1 MSTASV
7 GPFNLVNGASVNPM
21 ARGSWVPGQVKYLV
35 VYNTSQYPIVV
46 NTINGPQQVQAF
58 QAEAVETNGGNVTI
72 APAPLIGYNNSAN
85 YPVYLGI
92 CGVTLYDEAESYP
105 QGFPVALSSGGAGYQ
120 VTNNETSN
128 TSVVYIPSGYP
139 AITVINNG
147 PSEVIVTATGAT
159 TGKSYFTGYVPG
171 GTTAE
176 FLVNGPDGSIILT
189 QTGTNPLSVYAYPG
203 PTPVYTVNVANP
215 AAGSNWSYT
224 LLAPARL
231 VGVTATFASSSAAN
245 RFARLAISGLNMNT
259 SLTSAVITTNSL
271 IVFTAYPGA
280 PFLQVND
287 IPVGEVQQLA
297 PLSNLML
304 SAGYVI
310 QGIMDGIVATDQWEG
325 ITLTFSAE

>member
-1 MSTASV
+1 LGGSVSFVVGANDTA
-7 GPFNLVNGASVNPM
+7 
-21 ARGSWVPGQVKYLV
+21 
-35 VYNTSQYPIVV
+35 
-46 NTINGPQQVQAF
+46 
-58 QAEAVETNGGNVTI
+58 
-72 APAPLIGYNNSAN
+72 LI
-85 YPVYLGI
+85 
-92 CGVTLYDEAESYP
+92 
-105 QGFPVALSSGGAGYQ
+105 LSSG
-120 VTNNETSN
+120 S
-128 TSVVYIPSGYP
+128 
-139 AITVINNG
+139 INN
-147 PSEVIVTATGAT
+147 VDV
-159 TGKSYFTGYVPG
+159 F
-171 GTTAE
+171 
-176 FLVNGPDGSIILT
+176 
-189 QTGTNPLSVYAYPG
+189 AYEG
-203 PTPVYTVNVANP
+203 VTPVYTVNVANP